1 MKRLICL
8 LITMVFLLNLNM
20 PVYATSDEIAV
31 DIQPHEQIIY
41 SEYSAYIE
49 DKQKTDEELL
59 TEGFTIDEIEELRAY
74 SLEDALLERA
84 RHTEEEL
91 HAMGYTDEQ
100 IKLLRA
106 YDGSPLAT
114 DNPVLAATAVCTG
127 SVTFHSYNT
136 STKQL
141 MFLYH
146 FSWSVQPL
154 SGRVD
159 NVAVSWEGV
168 DANAYYISSSATYK
182 RGTIYYKSTS
192 TGEDY
197 TSQSLTLNPMPGFNG
212 YEADYESVKVVPENN
227 GTIAVWANEGYLWF
241 GVTPDG
247 NNTFNK
253 LKVFGA
259 VGHVTKKLSSS
270 INIGYSSSG
279 NSYSFS
285 FTPTTHCQTVG
296 TANYTLKPDG
306 TCTKN

>member
-8 LITMVFLLNLNM
+8 VITLVFLLNLNI

-49 DKQKTDEELL
+49 NKQKTDEELL
-59 TEGFTIDEIEELRAY
+59 AEGFTVDEIEELKAY
-74 SLEDALLERA
+74 RLEDALLERA
-84 RHTEEEL
+84 THTEEEL

-100 IKLLRA
+100 IKLLKA
-106 YDGSPLAT
+106 YDGSPIAA

-127 SVTFHSYNT
+127 SVTFHSYNA

-154 SGRVD
+154 NGYTD
-159 NVAVSWEGV
+159 NVAVSWKGV
-168 DANAYYISSSATYK
+168 DANAYYISSSATYM
-182 RGTIYYKSTS
+182 RGTVYYRSTS

-197 TSQSLTLNPMPGFNG
+197 TTESLQFDSMPGFDG
-212 YEADYESVKVVPENN
+212 YEADYETVQVVSEDN
-227 GTIAVWANEGYLWF
+227 GTIAVWAKEGYLWF

-247 NNTFNK
+247 NNAFNM
-253 LKVFGA
+253 LKVYGA
-259 VGHVTKKLSSS
+259 VGHVTSKISASVG
-270 INIGYSSSG
+270 IGYSSSG

-285 FTPTTHCQTVG
+285 FTPSTSCQTVG
-296 TANYTLKPDG
+296 KANYTLKPNG
-306 TCTKN
+306 TCYEN